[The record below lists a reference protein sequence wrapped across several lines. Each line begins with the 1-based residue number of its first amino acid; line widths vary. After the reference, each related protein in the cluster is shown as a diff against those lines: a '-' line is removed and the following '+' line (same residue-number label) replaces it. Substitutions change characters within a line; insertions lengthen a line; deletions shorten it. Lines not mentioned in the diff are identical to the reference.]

1 MSERSRQAAIDRAR
15 HVVSAHPGQPLFWVE
30 LANRLRLNDE
40 VAEALSWA
48 RWAVRAEMWPEQE
61 VDTRAWTLLGH
72 LFLDVGWFDQAEL
85 AYKRG
90 CRQHSQ
96 ARALLGQG
104 NWPSAWAMAEKRW
117 TENAI
122 ARESPPPPYFQ
133 GWPQA
138 TALTLW
144 DEQGF
149 GDTLQALRWLPGVC
163 RPGLHLTLAVR
174 SPLQRLLQHGLAFL
188 EGDLNVCVRDDCDWT
203 GICHGSLLSLPS
215 LLEAKTWWNPEVVRW
230 PQHPRASGRPRVAL
244 VWESGRYLEDP
255 SLALEF
261 RRKSIPELQR
271 QELCMA
277 LEARGLEVVMLQ
289 PGFDL
294 SSDADFLDQAL
305 LMQECD
311 LLLSVDTAAAH
322 LGGIIGH
329 PTWLLLPWAAASRWQ
344 RLLPTTPIYP
354 SMRLFRQPRHG
365 DWPGLMVQLLKALD
379 LWRNSQPV
387 DSVI

>member
-1 MSERSRQAAIDRAR
+1 MSVRSRDDAIHQARR
-15 HVVSAHPGQPLFWVE
+15 VVSAHPDHPLFWVE
-30 LANRLRLNDE
+30 LANRLRLNDQ

-48 RWAVRAEMWPEQE
+48 RWAVRAELWPEQE
-61 VDTRAWTLLGH
+61 VDPRAWTLLGH
-72 LFLDVGWFDQAEL
+72 LFLDVGWFDKAEL
-85 AYKRG
+85 AYWRG
-90 CRQHSQ
+90 YRQHSQ

-104 NWPSAWAMAEKRW
+104 DWVSAWAMAEQRW
-117 TENAI
+117 MENDI
-122 ARESPPPPYFQ
+122 ATESPLLPHFQ
-133 GWPQA
+133 GWPEA

-149 GDTLQALRWLPGVC
+149 GDSLQALRWLPGVC

-174 SPLQRLLQHGLAFL
+174 PPLQRLLQQGLDWL
-188 EGDLNVCVRDDCDWT
+188 EGNLSVCVRDDRDWT

-215 LLEAKTWWNPEVVRW
+215 LLEAKTWWKPEVLHL
-230 PQHPRASGRPRVAL
+230 PQRPRASGRPRVAL

-271 QELCMA
+271 QELCAA
-277 LEARGLEVVMLQ
+277 LQRRGLEVVMLQ

-294 SSDADFLDQAL
+294 GSDADFLDQAL
-305 LMQECD
+305 LMQESD

-322 LGGIIGH
+322 LGGVIGH

-344 RLLPTTPIYP
+344 RSSPTTPLYP

-365 DWPGLMVQLLKALD
+365 DWSGLMAQLLAALD
-379 LWRNSQPV
+379 HWRDSQPV
-387 DSVI
+387 

>member
-1 MSERSRQAAIDRAR
+1 MAERVRQVAVQEAR
-15 HVVSAHPGQPLFWVE
+15 RVVLANPDQPLFWVE
-30 LANRLRLNDE
+30 LAHRLRLNDQ
-40 VAEALSWA
+40 VSEALSWA
-48 RWAVRAEMWPEQE
+48 RWAVRAELWPEQE
-61 VDTRAWTLLGH
+61 VDPRAWTLLGH
-72 LFLDVGWFDQAEL
+72 LCLDVGWFDQAEL
-85 AYKRG
+85 AYRRG

-104 NWPSAWAMAEKRW
+104 DWLRAWAMAEQRW

-122 ARESPPPPYFQ
+122 ATETPPLPHFQ
-133 GWPQA
+133 GWPEVN
-138 TALTLW
+138 ALTLW

-149 GDTLQALRWLPGVC
+149 GDSLQALRWLPGVC
-163 RPGLHLTLAVR
+163 RPGRHLTLAVR
-174 SPLQRLLQHGLAFL
+174 PPLQRLLQQGLAWMD
-188 EGDLNVCVRDDCDWT
+188 GDLKVCVRDDRDWT
-203 GICHGSLLSLPS
+203 GMCHGSLLSLPS
-215 LLEAKTWWNPEVVRW
+215 RLQAKTWWNPEVVRW

-261 RRKSIPELQR
+261 RRKSIPEPHR
-271 QELCMA
+271 QEFCTA
-277 LEARGLEVVMLQ
+277 LKARSLEVVMLQ

-294 SSDADFLDQAL
+294 APNADFLDQAL

-322 LGGIIGH
+322 LGGVIGH

-344 RLLPTTPIYP
+344 RSSPTTPLYP

-365 DWPGLMVQLLKALD
+365 DWPGLLAQLLTALD
-379 LWRNSQPV
+379 LWRDSQL
-387 DSVI
+387 I